1 MKAKAIQKSS
11 QRRLSNLINV
21 SFDVTLVA
29 KDAVRLQPPW
39 PLNLEQTIIKGFQ
52 DNPSLQAIQAARAVL
67 LKEADRQAAE
77 LLPTLRLFIGAG
89 YSPSQINQSNINI
102 NNCCGQGAIV
112 PSLQNQQSEWAAG
125 LRMNWRLFDAGI
137 TSGQVA
143 ATKAAAEQ
151 SAQAEAEERN
161 AIRQRLE
168 TAYFDHTA
176 AIEQIGAANSS
187 FRAAREAYRDARA
200 RYEFG
205 LANYTDL
212 SDTVTRLT
220 IALEQRAEAVTDA
233 NLSYAQLLRELLP
246 VPTKPSVPVLLPL
259 TLANTP

>member
-1 MKAKAIQKSS
+1 
-11 QRRLSNLINV
+11 
-21 SFDVTLVA
+21 
-29 KDAVRLQPPW
+29 
-39 PLNLEQTIIKGFQ
+39 
-52 DNPSLQAIQAARAVL
+52 
-67 LKEADRQAAE
+67 
-77 LLPTLRLFIGAG
+77 
-89 YSPSQINQSNINI
+89 
-102 NNCCGQGAIV
+102 
-112 PSLQNQQSEWAAG
+112 
-125 LRMNWRLFDAGI
+125 MNWRLFDAGI

-212 SDTVTRLT
+212 SDTVTKLT